1 MYPPIKT
8 TVRIRRPT
16 ALFLQKVHIPS
27 EGVTLEGEINRPEKF
42 DDGSAVVLC
51 HPHPLFG
58 GDMYNNVVSA
68 LFYAL
73 PEKRML
79 TLRFNFRGVGGSQGK
94 YESGIGE
101 KADVNAVINYLK
113 TMFPQLK
120 EIIVAGYSFGAW
132 VGLLAAAENKW
143 ADILVAIAPPITLFN
158 FDYLRNVKKPKFF
171 IIGDSDEFI
180 PLKDFM
186 TFYEEIHAPKKYV
199 ILHRAD
205 HLFYGYESEIA
216 RTVADFINKKV

>member
-1 MYPPIKT
+1 M
-8 TVRIRRPT
+8 
-16 ALFLQKVHIPS
+16 FLQKVHIPS

-42 DDGSAVVLC
+42 DEGSAVVLC

-58 GDMYNNVVSA
+58 GDMYNNVISA

-79 TLRFNFRGVGGSQGK
+79 TLRFNFRGVGRSQGK

-101 KADVNAVINYLK
+101 KADVNAVIKYLK
-113 TMFPQLK
+113 MTFPQVK

-132 VGLLAAAENKW
+132 VGLLAASENKW
-143 ADILVAIAPPITLFN
+143 ADILIAIAPPITLFN
-158 FDYLRNVKKPKFF
+158 FDYFRNMKKPKFF
-171 IIGDSDEFI
+171 VIGDSDEFI

-186 TFYEEIHAPKKYV
+186 TFYEEIPSPKKY
-199 ILHRAD
+199 IIIRGAD
-205 HLFYGYESEIA
+205 HFFHGHESEIA
-216 RTVADFINKKV
+216 KTITDLLDKQV